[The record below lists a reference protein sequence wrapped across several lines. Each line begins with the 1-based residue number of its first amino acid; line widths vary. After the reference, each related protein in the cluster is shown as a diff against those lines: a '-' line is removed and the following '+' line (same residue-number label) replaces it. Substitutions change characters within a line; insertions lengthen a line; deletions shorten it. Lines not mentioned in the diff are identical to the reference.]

1 MHNARL
7 PTDNAQKSQVGHKP
21 TIVTT
26 SLFPR
31 DLNGEATG
39 RSDDGRTL
47 CPQKSDEAARPAGPM
62 AAAAPARRN
71 LSPELSLRV
80 GYAAGDGRRRQYI
93 TVATAMT
100 SFLHLRWREL
110 GFLTSVIQSLN
121 RSGAIR
127 FINEPGQCFFI
138 INLLKGKYH
147 KLLTFNIFYWKCP
160 KF

>member
-121 RSGAIR
+121 RSG
-127 FINEPGQCFFI
+127 ESGSHKWTGPMFFY
-138 INLLKGKYH
+138 N
-147 KLLTFNIFYWKCP
+147 
-160 KF
+160 